1 MSSDTQGEGG
11 CKGTDDLPDG
21 DQAAGGRILDL
32 EKVSGSLSIAYGETG
47 DRRAK
52 GTTRLRGG
60 VFVVIP
66 EIS

>member
-1 MSSDTQGEGG
+1 MQDAEAPHPAKEVLYRVFDQGLEN
-11 CKGTDDLPDG
+11 
-21 DQAAGGRILDL
+21 DL

>member
-1 MSSDTQGEGG
+1 MEN
-11 CKGTDDLPDG
+11 
-21 DQAAGGRILDL
+21 DL

-66 EIS
+66 EISLGDKSCIRTKVRITKSEISMLT

>member
-1 MSSDTQGEGG
+1 LEN
-11 CKGTDDLPDG
+11 
-21 DQAAGGRILDL
+21 DL

-60 VFVVIP
+60 AFVVIP
-66 EIS
+66 EISLGDKSYLIKQNGTNLCR